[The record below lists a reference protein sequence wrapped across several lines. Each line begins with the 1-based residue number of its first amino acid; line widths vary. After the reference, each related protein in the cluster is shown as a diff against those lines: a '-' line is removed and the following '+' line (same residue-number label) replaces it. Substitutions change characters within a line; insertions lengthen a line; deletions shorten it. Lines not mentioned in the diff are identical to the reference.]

1 MIVLVAMTM
10 LWSAFALNF
19 AKSSFEVPPTV
30 MRALE
35 PVQHWLVS
43 ADIEAVQLT
52 NNSLDPEEQLNS
64 AKSGQIT
71 TPRSNSTNNF
81 IVIQIIDKLLFVIF
95 LILLVA
101 LHN

>member
-1 MIVLVAMTM
+1 MIVTVALTM

-43 ADIEAVQLT
+43 SDIEALALT
-52 NNSLDPEEQLNS
+52 DNSLDPEEAVGS
-64 AKSGQIT
+64 AAGSKGAA
-71 TPRSNSTNNF
+71 STRRNNL

-95 LILLVA
+95 FILLIA